1 LALVLRK
8 LDKKLWLDPRYSQK
22 LGSLAADAVKN
33 FRTSEN
39 SLSVFLVDDDSA
51 HITRVLAAVV
61 SMSERIREADY
72 ALFDISILSALG
84 VNYEKEEGDTAD
96 AEVNKQHV
104 NLVNLT
110 AQQILML
117 AQRIQAS
124 GRIDRVTAPMIEKCL
139 RNGIKNGRIQPNRL
153 NKSIASALVD

>member
-1 LALVLRK
+1 MAHVLRK
-8 LDKKLWLDPRYSQK
+8 LDRKLWLDPQYSRR

-39 SLSVFLVDDDSA
+39 SLSVFLVEDNSA

-61 SMSERIREADY
+61 SVSSRISEADY

-84 VNYEKEEGDTAD
+84 VTYEKEEGETAD
-96 AEVNKQHV
+96 AKVNMQHL

-117 AQRIQAS
+117 AERIQTS

-139 RNGIKNGRIQPNRL
+139 RDGIKNGAIQVSRL
-153 NKSIASALVD
+153 KKGVASALLV